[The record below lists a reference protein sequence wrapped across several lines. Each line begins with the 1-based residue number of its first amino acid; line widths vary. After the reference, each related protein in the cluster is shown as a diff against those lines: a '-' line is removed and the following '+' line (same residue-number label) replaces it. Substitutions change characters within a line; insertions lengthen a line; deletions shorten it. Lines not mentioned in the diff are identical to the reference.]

1 MLGSVSPE
9 IQALSRLA
17 ACDVRSNLESNL
29 KHIKREIGLSP
40 WIYWGSRLKYELSI
54 ANRNPVPT
62 EDDWRIGLAQK
73 LLIQRQLEFTMD
85 MNKMKNLKI

>member
-1 MLGSVSPE
+1 M
-9 IQALSRLA
+9 
-17 ACDVRSNLESNL
+17 RSNLESNL

-73 LLIQRQLEFTMD
+73 LCIDSKTTRVYNGHEQNEEL
-85 MNKMKNLKI
+85 KNMINSLVTT